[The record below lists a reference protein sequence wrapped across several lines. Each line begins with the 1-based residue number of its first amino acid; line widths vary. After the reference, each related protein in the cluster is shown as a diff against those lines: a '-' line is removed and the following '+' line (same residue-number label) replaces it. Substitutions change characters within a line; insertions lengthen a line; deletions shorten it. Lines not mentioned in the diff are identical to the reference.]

1 VLSFVP
7 NWLLP
12 WLVVLGLFITL
23 MIVTV
28 LPDAVDGVVLVLAV
42 WGIPLGIIGY
52 RHWTGRD
59 ADDDGMPVGR
69 LDSLFRRQ

>member
-1 VLSFVP
+1 VLGFVP

-12 WLVVLGLFITL
+12 WLAVLGLVITL
-23 MIVTV
+23 VVVTV
-28 LPDAVDGVVLVLAV
+28 VPDALLGVLLVFVV
-42 WGIPLGIIGY
+42 WGIPLGIVGY

-69 LDSLFRRQ
+69 LDSLFRRR